1 MKLKI
6 ITLVFAFITINSYS
20 QKDTSVL
27 FKIDKKPVRVSEFKA
42 VFEKN
47 VELLSDENQKDVQG
61 YLDLFIN
68 YKLKVLQAY
77 HLKIDTTRTY
87 KRELETYKNEL
98 IAPYLQDTLFLNT
111 LIKDAYYRTKNLVN
125 ASHILINVGKGSS
138 PNDTLQAY
146 QKIMNARNE
155 VLAGRSFE
163 EIAKKYSD
171 DKSAK
176 INGGNLGYFSAFK
189 MVYPF
194 EKAAFTTK
202 VGELSMPFK
211 TRFGYHIL
219 KINDLKPSPGKI
231 EVAHILITDK
241 TSKGK
246 NKIDS
251 LYTSIQNGSDFG
263 KLASQFSNDKSTKQ
277 KNGILPIFGIGRMPK
292 EFEEVAF
299 TLSEN
304 NTLSKPFESRFGWHI
319 IQFIKSTPV
328 QSFEKMKKELTNRV
342 KASGGARMSDVAM
355 LKKLK
360 KRYDIV
366 VHEEAKKV
374 FSNKNIRAAKVDTL
388 QQVLLTINEKKIQQF
403 KFFDYIRNRRHKNI
417 SVLFLDF
424 LDEEV
429 LAYFKDNL
437 VHTEPEYANSLKE
450 YKEGLLIFELMQQKV
465 WNKSSK
471 DTLGLKSYF
480 KSNLKKYNFSI
491 LEDNKGTVMN
501 DYQLFLESNMI
512 ADLKRKHT
520 VKVNRRTLKKLLNF
534 YKEK

>member
-6 ITLVFAFITINSYS
+6 ITLVIAFVAISSYS

-27 FKIDKKPVRVSEFKA
+27 FEIDKKPVLVSEFKA
-42 VFEKN
+42 VFERN
-47 VELLSDENQKDVQG
+47 LELLSDENQKDVQG

-68 YKLKVLQAY
+68 YKLKVLHAY
-77 HLKIDTTRTY
+77 HLRIDTTRTY

-98 IAPYLQDTLFLNT
+98 IAPYLQDTLFLNK

-125 ASHILINVGKGSS
+125 ASHILINVRNGSS
-138 PNDTLQAY
+138 ANDTLLAY
-146 QKIMNARNE
+146 QKILKARNE
-155 VLAGRSFE
+155 ILAGRVFE
-163 EIAKKYSD
+163 EVAKKYSD

-176 INGGNLGYFSAFK
+176 VNGGNLGYFSAFK

-194 EKAAFTTK
+194 ENAAFSTK

-211 TRFGYHIL
+211 TRFGYHIV

-231 EVAHILITDK
+231 DVAHILITDK

-246 NKIDS
+246 KKIDS
-251 LYTSIQNGSDFG
+251 LYSSIQNGSDFG

-277 KNGILPIFGIGRMPK
+277 KKGILPTFGIGRMPK
-292 EFEEVAF
+292 EFEDVAF
-299 TLSEN
+299 TLSKN
-304 NTLSKPFESRFGWHI
+304 NRFSKPFESRFGWHI
-319 IQFIKSTPV
+319 IQFIKNTPI
-328 QSFEKMKKELTNRV
+328 QSFDKMKKELKNKV

-360 KRYDIV
+360 RRYKIV
-366 VHEEAKKV
+366 VHEKAKKV
-374 FSNKNIRAAKVDTL
+374 FGDKNIRAAKIDAL
-388 QQVLLTINEKKIQQF
+388 QQVLLTINDKEIQQF
-403 KFFDYIRNRRHKNI
+403 DFFDYIRNRRHKNI

-429 LAYFKDNL
+429 LEYFKDNL
-437 VHTEPEYANSLKE
+437 VNTEPEFANRLRE
-450 YKEGLLIFELMQQKV
+450 YREGLLIFELMQQKV
-465 WNKSSK
+465 WDKSSK

-480 KSNLKKYNFSI
+480 KNNLGKYDFSS
-491 LEDNKGTVMN
+491 LDTNKGTVMN

-512 ADLKRKHT
+512 VELKKKHK
-520 VKVNRRTLKKLLNF
+520 VKVNRRTLKRLLGF
-534 YKEK
+534 YKE

>member
-6 ITLVFAFITINSYS
+6 ITLVVVFLTVNSYS

-27 FKIDKKPVRVSEFKA
+27 FEIDNTPVLVSEFKA

-47 VELLSDENQKDVQG
+47 LELLSDENQKDVQG

-77 HLKIDTTRTY
+77 HLKMDTTRAY

-98 IAPYLQDTLFLNT
+98 IAPYLQDTLFLNK

-125 ASHILINVGKGSS
+125 ASHILINVGSDSS

-146 QKIMNARNE
+146 QKIIKARNE
-155 VLAGRSFE
+155 VLAGMPFE
-163 EIAKKYSD
+163 EVAKKYSD

-176 INGGNLGYFSAFK
+176 VNGGDLGYFSAFK

-194 EKAAFTTK
+194 ENAAFTTK
-202 VGELSMPFK
+202 VGQLSMPFK

-219 KINDLKPSPGKI
+219 KINDLKPSPGQI
-231 EVAHILITDK
+231 DVAHLLITDK
-241 TSKGK
+241 TLKGK
-246 NKIDS
+246 KKIDS
-251 LYTSIQNGSDFG
+251 LYASIQNGSDFG
-263 KLASQFSNDKSTKQ
+263 ELASRFSNDKSTKQ
-277 KNGILPIFGIGRMPK
+277 KKGILPTFGIGRMPK

-299 TLSEN
+299 TLSKKN
-304 NTLSKPFESRFGWHI
+304 KLSKPFKSRFGWHI
-319 IQFIKSTPV
+319 MQFIKSTPV

-355 LKKLK
+355 LQKLK
-360 KRYDIV
+360 KKYKIV
-366 VHEEAKKV
+366 VINKAKNV
-374 FSNKNIRAAKVDTL
+374 FSSKNIRAAKIDTL
-388 QQVLLTINEKKIQQF
+388 QQVIITINNKEIQQF

-417 SVLFLDF
+417 SILFLDF

-429 LAYFKDNL
+429 LTYFKDNL
-437 VHTEPEYANSLKE
+437 VNTEPEYANRLKE

-465 WNKSSK
+465 WDKSSK
-471 DTLGLKSYF
+471 DSLGLKSYF
-480 KSNLKKYNFSI
+480 EGNLKKYSFKK
-491 LEDNKGTVMN
+491 LEENKGEVMN
-501 DYQLFLESNMI
+501 DYQLFLESKMVV
-512 ADLKRKHT
+512 DLKKKH
-520 VKVNRRTLKKLLNF
+520 KVEVRRRTLKKLLNF
-534 YKEK
+534 YKG